1 MIKYKIVN
9 DTKSIRKEDVILK
22 NEGFD
27 FNKFANQFRNFFN
40 KEIKEGIL

>member
-40 KEIKEGIL
+40 EEIKEGIL